1 MFQKW
6 LEVKMKVE
14 FNYDKS
20 QLTSIDELTVSVADL
35 RDIVQAFTIGNDTQ
49 KIQEL
54 KIILESI
61 VRKNRLLP
69 GAVDV
74 IGSD

>member
-35 RDIVQAFTIGNDTQ
+35 RDLVQAFTIGNDAQ

-69 GAVDV
+69 GAVGV
-74 IGSD
+74 IISN

>member
-35 RDIVQAFTIGNDTQ
+35 RDLVQAFTIGNDAQ
-49 KIQEL
+49 KILEL
-54 KIILESI
+54 KIVLESI

-74 IGSD
+74 IGSN

>member
-6 LEVKMKVE
+6 MPIKMKVE

-20 QLTSIDELTVSVADL
+20 QLTSINELTVSVADL
-35 RDIVQAFTIGNDTQ
+35 RDVIQAFTIGNDAQ

-54 KIILESI
+54 KMILESI

-74 IGSD
+74 IGYD

>member
-1 MFQKW
+1 
-6 LEVKMKVE
+6 MKVE

-20 QLTSIDELTVSVADL
+20 QLNSINELTVSVADL
-35 RDIVQAFTIGNDTQ
+35 RDLVQAFSIGNDAQ
-49 KIQEL
+49 QIQEL

>member
-1 MFQKW
+1 MPI
-6 LEVKMKVE
+6 KMKVE

-35 RDIVQAFTIGNDTQ
+35 RDLVQAFTIGNDSQ

-69 GAVDV
+69 GAVGV

>member
-14 FNYDKS
+14 FYYDKS
-20 QLTSIDELTVSVADL
+20 QLTSIDELTVSVADV
-35 RDIVQAFTIGNDTQ
+35 RDLVQAFTIGNDAQ

-69 GAVDV
+69 GAVGV
-74 IGSD
+74 VSSN

>member
-6 LEVKMKVE
+6 SEVKMKVE

-20 QLTSIDELTVSVADL
+20 QLTSINELTVSVADL

-49 KIQEL
+49 KNQEL

>member
-35 RDIVQAFTIGNDTQ
+35 RDLVQAFTIGNDAQ

-61 VRKNRLLP
+61 VRKNKLLP
-69 GAVDV
+69 GAVGV
-74 IGSD
+74 IGSN

>member
-1 MFQKW
+1 
-6 LEVKMKVE
+6 MKVE

-20 QLTSIDELTVSVADL
+20 QLTSINELTVSVADL

>member
-1 MFQKW
+1 
-6 LEVKMKVE
+6 MKVE

-35 RDIVQAFTIGNDTQ
+35 RDLVQAFTIGSDAQ

-54 KIILESI
+54 KIILEGER
-61 VRKNRLLP
+61 VRLQGN
-69 GAVDV
+69 AVTTMQGMMV
-74 IGSD
+74 V

>member
-1 MFQKW
+1 
-6 LEVKMKVE
+6 MKVE

-35 RDIVQAFTIGNDTQ
+35 RDLVQAFTIGNDAQ

-54 KIILESI
+54 KIVLESI

-74 IGSD
+74 NGSD

>member
-6 LEVKMKVE
+6 LEIKMKVE

-35 RDIVQAFTIGNDTQ
+35 RDLVQAFTIGNDAQ

-74 IGSD
+74 IDSD

>member
-20 QLTSIDELTVSVADL
+20 QLASIDELTVSVADL
-35 RDIVQAFTIGNDTQ
+35 RDLVQAFTIGNDAQ

-54 KIILESI
+54 KMILESI

-74 IGSD
+74 NGSD

>member
-1 MFQKW
+1 MPI
-6 LEVKMKVE
+6 KMKVE

-20 QLTSIDELTVSVADL
+20 QLNSINELTVSVADL
-35 RDIVQAFTIGNDTQ
+35 RDLVQAFTIGNDAQ

-54 KIILESI
+54 KIVLESI

>member
-6 LEVKMKVE
+6 LEIKMKVE

-35 RDIVQAFTIGNDTQ
+35 RDLVQAFTIGSDAQ

>member
-20 QLTSIDELTVSVADL
+20 QLASIDELTVSVADL
-35 RDIVQAFTIGNDTQ
+35 RDLVQAFTIGNDSQ

-69 GAVDV
+69 GAVGV
-74 IGSD
+74 IGAD

>member
-35 RDIVQAFTIGNDTQ
+35 RDLVQAFTIGNDAQ

-54 KIILESI
+54 KMILESI

-74 IGSD
+74 NGSD

>member
-1 MFQKW
+1 
-6 LEVKMKVE
+6 MKVE
-14 FNYDKS
+14 FNYDKN
-20 QLTSIDELTVSVADL
+20 QLNSINELTVSVADL
-35 RDIVQAFTIGNDTQ
+35 RDLVQAFSIGNDAQ
-49 KIQEL
+49 QIQEL

>member
-6 LEVKMKVE
+6 TPIKMKVE

-20 QLTSIDELTVSVADL
+20 QITSINELTVSVADL
-35 RDIVQAFTIGNDTQ
+35 RDIVQAFTIGNDAQ

-74 IGSD
+74 IGYD

>member
-6 LEVKMKVE
+6 TPIKMKVE

-20 QLTSIDELTVSVADL
+20 QLTSINELTVSVADL
-35 RDIVQAFTIGNDTQ
+35 RDIVQAFTIGNDAQ

>member
-6 LEVKMKVE
+6 SEVKMKVE

-20 QLTSIDELTVSVADL
+20 QLTSINELTVSVADL
-35 RDIVQAFTIGNDTQ
+35 RDIVQAFTIGNDAQ
-49 KIQEL
+49 KILEL
-54 KIILESI
+54 KIVLESI

>member
-6 LEVKMKVE
+6 TPIKMKVE

-35 RDIVQAFTIGNDTQ
+35 RDLVQAFTIGNDAQ
-49 KIQEL
+49 KILEL
-54 KIILESI
+54 KIVLESI

-69 GAVDV
+69 GAVGV
-74 IGSD
+74 IGAD

>member
-1 MFQKW
+1 
-6 LEVKMKVE
+6 MKVE

-35 RDIVQAFTIGNDTQ
+35 RDLVQAFTIGNDAQ

-69 GAVDV
+69 GAVGV
-74 IGSD
+74 IGAD

>member
-1 MFQKW
+1 
-6 LEVKMKVE
+6 MKVE

-20 QLTSIDELTVSVADL
+20 QLTSINELTVSVADL
-35 RDIVQAFTIGNDTQ
+35 RDLVQAFTIGNDVQ

-74 IGSD
+74 VGSN

>member
-1 MFQKW
+1 MPI
-6 LEVKMKVE
+6 KMKVE

-20 QLTSIDELTVSVADL
+20 QLTSINELTVSVADL
-35 RDIVQAFTIGNDTQ
+35 RDIVQAFTIGNDAQ

-69 GAVDV
+69 GAAGV
-74 IGSD
+74 IGAD

>member
-6 LEVKMKVE
+6 MPIKMKVE

-20 QLTSIDELTVSVADL
+20 QLTSIDELTVSVADV
-35 RDIVQAFTIGNDTQ
+35 RDLVQAFTIGNDAQ

-69 GAVDV
+69 GAVGV
-74 IGSD
+74 VSSN

>member
-1 MFQKW
+1 MNFVYNKNIITTQ
-6 LEVKMKVE
+6 
-14 FNYDKS
+14 
-20 QLTSIDELTVSVADL
+20 DELLVSVADL
-35 RDIVQAFTIGNDTQ
+35 RDLVQAFTIGNDAQ
-49 KIQEL
+49 QIQEL

>member
-6 LEVKMKVE
+6 LEVKMKIE

-20 QLTSIDELTVSVADL
+20 QLNSINELTVSVADL
-35 RDIVQAFTIGNDTQ
+35 RDLVQAFTIGNDAQ

>member
-6 LEVKMKVE
+6 MRIKMKVE

-20 QLTSIDELTVSVADL
+20 QLNSINELTVSVADL
-35 RDIVQAFTIGNDTQ
+35 RDLVQAFTIGNDAQ

-54 KIILESI
+54 KIVLESI

>member
-1 MFQKW
+1 MH
-6 LEVKMKVE
+6 LKMKVE

-35 RDIVQAFTIGNDTQ
+35 RDLLQAFTIGNDAQ

-69 GAVDV
+69 GAVGV

>member
-1 MFQKW
+1 
-6 LEVKMKVE
+6 MKVE

-20 QLTSIDELTVSVADL
+20 QITSIDELTVSVADL
-35 RDIVQAFTIGNDTQ
+35 RDLVQAFTIGNDAQ
-49 KIQEL
+49 KIQEM

>member
-1 MFQKW
+1 MPI
-6 LEVKMKVE
+6 KMKVE

-20 QLTSIDELTVSVADL
+20 QLTSINELTVSVADL
-35 RDIVQAFTIGNDTQ
+35 RDIVQAFTIGNDAQ

-69 GAVDV
+69 GAVGV
-74 IGSD
+74 IGAD

>member
-1 MFQKW
+1 MPI
-6 LEVKMKVE
+6 KMKVE

-20 QLTSIDELTVSVADL
+20 QLTSINELTVSVADL

-74 IGSD
+74 NGSN

>member
-20 QLTSIDELTVSVADL
+20 QINSINELTVSVADL
-35 RDIVQAFTIGNDTQ
+35 RDLVQAFTIGNDAQ

-74 IGSD
+74 IGYD

>member
-6 LEVKMKVE
+6 TPIKMKVE

-20 QLTSIDELTVSVADL
+20 QLTSINELTVSVADL
-35 RDIVQAFTIGNDTQ
+35 RDIVQAFTIGNDAQ

-54 KIILESI
+54 KIILDSI

-74 IGSD
+74 IGSN